1 MTISD
6 GLRFLSIALFLVPMA
21 CLSNAAHAQGRGPAS
36 VFVETAEL
44 KAFSNEIE
52 ALGTLRANERVD
64 LTVNVSDRVTQIYFD
79 DGQRVK
85 KGDTLLIQLQGQQA
99 AQVEGAVARVEE
111 ARSAV
116 DRMKPLIEDGAVS
129 QMAFD
134 EAQRDLTL
142 AESELVSLRIEKNER
157 VLTAP
162 FDGVLGF
169 RQVSV
174 GSYLQPGQV
183 VATLIDDSEMKL
195 DFDVPSVFVSK
206 LSPGV
211 SIVATTDDYPDQ
223 TFEGEI
229 QNVGT
234 EIDAV
239 TRAVTVRAI
248 IPNPDGK
255 LRPGTLMNVTV
266 NAAPSDAVAIPEKSI
281 QPRGPKTFVFVVVR
295 EDGKDIARQREVE
308 TGRRQAGSVEILS
321 GLQPDDRVVTEGIIR
336 VREGAEVVIR
346 DEAML
351 YPKSG
356 ASGSSTDMSRAR

>member
-1 MTISD
+1 MTIRH
-6 GLRFLSIALFLVPMA
+6 GLRLLTLALFLIPVT
-21 CLSNAAHAQGRGPAS
+21 CLVNVAHAQGRGPAS

-44 KAFSNEIE
+44 KSFSNEIE
-52 ALGTLRANERVD
+52 ALGTLRARERVD
-64 LTVNVSDRVTQIYFD
+64 LTVNVSDRVTRIYFD

-111 ARSAV
+111 ARSV
-116 DRMKPLIEDGAVS
+116 VERMKPLIEDGAVS
-129 QMAFD
+129 QMVFD

-142 AESELVSLRIEKNER
+142 AESELRFLRIEMDER

-183 VATLIDDSEMKL
+183 VATLIDDSKMNL

-206 LSPGV
+206 LFPGV
-211 SIVATTDDYPDQ
+211 TIDAYTDDFPDQ
-223 TFEGEI
+223 IFTGEI

-234 EIDAV
+234 EIDPV
-239 TRAVTVRAI
+239 TRSVTVRAI
-248 IPNPDGK
+248 IPNPDGH

-266 NAAPSDAVAIPEKSI
+266 NAAASEAVSIPEKSI

-295 EDGKDIARQREVE
+295 EGGKDIVRQKEVE
-308 TGRRQAGSVEILS
+308 TGRRQVGSVEILS
-321 GLQPDDRVVTEGIIR
+321 GLQPGDRVVTEGIIR
-336 VREGAEVVIR
+336 VREGAEVIIR
-346 DEAML
+346 DESIL
-351 YPKSG
+351 YPDG
-356 ASGSSTDMSRAR
+356 GTAGSSSDMSRAR